1 MATILL
7 TEQFQRIST
16 IPLDYGEL
24 RTYAKLDKQSVQYNN
39 STYILEARYFTNQA
53 GGVNIGSSTLILD
66 GFNKALGYTTFS
78 QGETKIQEVT
88 RTITH
93 NEDGSCPVINV
104 RTEWYASFGGSGT
117 IDQDITCPKID
128 RVAKTNDF
136 TGRDVEGTFRVDYT
150 KYIDSFIYK
159 LRISIPDVQRLM
171 LIDNYVSNADVTLDT
186 ASIDYIKNYMNT
198 NHRSTCTI
206 GMRVET
212 WDGTT
217 RLSEGNEV
225 KYTCSF
231 VDAEPTFTF
240 TKAETNTKVSN
251 VLGEAIADTIIKSA
265 SLLNVVVSP
274 TAYKGSSIASVS
286 VTSNGTI
293 QTITSS
299 PYSFTLPMTTDN
311 FTIQVLDIRGLSTTQ
326 VVTMTLLDYIPI
338 KINSFN
344 FVRENPTSS
353 NIEVTLNSDYLQE
366 TYNNTP
372 NAPLV
377 RWKLGEEGTINTIP
391 TTEYSIDT
399 TNNKLKLNNSVL
411 TNALSYRQK
420 GTFYIYVSD
429 LFTEASDSDIVIKG
443 IPTWDAGEH
452 DLCVNGTLYV
462 ANEDRENKIDV
473 LTKYSTTEKPIGYWT
488 DGEII
493 YQKVVDTGQI
503 ASASKNVA
511 HGISNLGNVIK
522 LYGMAR
528 SSGGTYCTLPRTSSA
543 LANQIEI
550 QANSN
555 NIVLQVGSS
564 SNFASSFVVIEY
576 TKSS

>member
-1 MATILL
+1 M
-7 TEQFQRIST
+7 
-16 IPLDYGEL
+16 
-24 RTYAKLDKQSVQYNN
+24 
-39 STYILEARYFTNQA
+39 
-53 GGVNIGSSTLILD
+53 
-66 GFNKALGYTTFS
+66 
-78 QGETKIQEVT
+78 
-88 RTITH
+88 
-93 NEDGSCPVINV
+93 
-104 RTEWYASFGGSGT
+104 
-117 IDQDITCPKID
+117 
-128 RVAKTNDF
+128 
-136 TGRDVEGTFRVDYT
+136 
-150 KYIDSFIYK
+150 
-159 LRISIPDVQRLM
+159 
-171 LIDNYVSNADVTLDT
+171 
-186 ASIDYIKNYMNT
+186 
-198 NHRSTCTI
+198 
-206 GMRVET
+206 
-212 WDGTT
+212 
-217 RLSEGNEV
+217 
-225 KYTCSF
+225 
-231 VDAEPTFTF
+231 DAEPTFTF